1 MSRPIIFR
9 VHANPPEGET
19 VIVEVSEGRHAAGTF
34 EITAEGWGK
43 LRERLRRVSGVRIV
57 FYEL

>member
-1 MSRPIIFR
+1 
-9 VHANPPEGET
+9 